1 MLDCSHLD
9 RLVIGLDADSAERA
23 FVDRVIPALAN
34 AWLDDHTRS
43 SSSPNIVERMTGHPL
58 SAGPFSELE
67 LEAVASPGAPYFT
80 YWRCGRAD
88 TQTPNGVDRGLFR
101 PAAAPRIN
109 RHAN

>member
-9 RLVIGLDADSAERA
+9 RLVIGLDADSAQRA
-23 FVDRVIPALAN
+23 FVDRVIPALVDAY
-34 AWLDDHTRS
+34 TRS
-43 SSSPNIVERMTGHPL
+43 SPSPDIVERMAGQPL
-58 SAGPFSELE
+58 SAGPFGQLE

-80 YWRCGRAD
+80 YWRYGCAD

-109 RHAN
+109 QHAN